1 MSPHPS
7 LRIRSPRS
15 AEEIARA
22 RRYHKAQGGFVLRT
36 LLALAFLFSIQIHAR
51 AHSVILYFP
60 FGLGATILCNVGLF
74 IIAMK
79 PPAPPEDEETS
90 DLEEE
95 P

>member
-1 MSPHPS
+1 MSPHPT

-15 AEEIARA
+15 EEEIARA

-36 LLALAFLFSIQIHAR
+36 ILALIFLFSLQLHAR
-51 AHSVILYFP
+51 VYSVNLYFP

-74 IIAMK
+74 ILAMR
-79 PPAPPEDEETS
+79 PPRPEDTAS
-90 DLEEE
+90 PTMEE